1 MRKFPFINLQQSIIL
16 LRIFIAVIF
25 LLHAIVRI
33 TGGTI
38 NRFADFLNSNGWVMG
53 KSIVWSITIFEL
65 LGGVLL
71 ALGYLSKWIALLFI
85 LLLVV
90 GIVLIHFDNGWFV
103 GEHGTGGMEY
113 SVLLIVTLLVVAA
126 TDNKD
131 IFIKAR

>member
-16 LRIFIAVIF
+16 LRIFVAVVF

-33 TGGTI
+33 NGGTI
-38 NRFADFLNSNGWVMG
+38 NRFADFLNSKGLVMG
-53 KSIVWSITIFEL
+53 KSMVWCITIFEL
-65 LGGVLL
+65 LGGALL

-103 GEHGTGGMEY
+103 GEHGTGGVEY
-113 SVLLIVTLLVVAA
+113 SVLLIVTLLVIAA

-131 IFIKAR
+131 FYKKLR